1 MEEHTIYLIKTAKAI
16 DNNESVFTPS
26 RIENARGN
34 VTLPLESP
42 TLVGDLNRQRCK
54 IGKTRQPDF
63 KRFSKYPKGTKFV
76 AQFRCNNCH
85 IMENR
90 LLEIFNTE
98 FVRRRDYGYEYFEG
112 DVSKMQGTYGSLRP
126 PTAAKVEPR
135 RDSIPATPPL
145 IMLTR

>member
-16 DNNESVFTPS
+16 SQKESVF
-26 RIENARGN
+26 
-34 VTLPLESP
+34 
-42 TLVGDLNRQRCK
+42 K

-63 KRFSKYPKGTKFV
+63 KRFSQYPKGTRFI

-85 IMENR
+85 IMERR

-98 FVRRRDYGYEYFEG
+98 FVRRLDYGVEYFEG
-112 DVSKMQGTYGSLRP
+112 DVSKMQGTYGS
-126 PTAAKVEPR
+126 
-135 RDSIPATPPL
+135 PATPPL